1 MPKVKGPLFSA
12 TASGTFRG
20 LIEFRTVGTAT
31 RVAGKRTAPR
41 TRTQAQQVQSARFAA
56 AVQAWQRQTTGEKGL
71 WQAAAAGTALSG
83 YQLYLREHQRQG
95 IVPPDQP
102 HLP

>member
-1 MPKVKGPLFSA
+1 VPIVKGPLFSA

-20 LIEFRTVGTAT
+20 MIEFRTVGTAT

-41 TRTQAQQVQSARFAA
+41 TRTAAQQVQSARFAA
-56 AVQAWQRQTTGEKGL
+56 AVQGWQRLDAAAKGL
-71 WQAAAAGTALSG
+71 WKAAAAASVLTG
-83 YQLYLREHQRQG
+83 YQLYLREYQRQA

-102 HLP
+102 NVP